1 MDINDTIILPEE
13 KRTQLDGIVQKMI
26 QNKESDESIQMV
38 VGDFKNIHGLK
49 KKDDSGISSEDSQ
62 LKTPGTDGLS
72 DSESVDKKA
81 GLRYK
86 KSVTLSFRP
95 INSAEYYYLTKDI
108 DVSRDESG
116 KKVKVRRVPK
126 GSIINKNMIENGMS
140 GVKLKPEDYAKR
152 RYVEG
157 YYTDDD
163 DNKGTLLVPF
173 DDVKQ
178 KMAENYVGLE
188 ETITE
193 LENKKPADIN
203 MLRKKYGY

>member
-1 MDINDTIILPEE
+1 MSNTDNKIPTWDETVEV
-13 KRTQLDGIVQKMI
+13 KDQKKSTEI
-26 QNKESDESIQMV
+26 PSWDETTE
-38 VGDFKNIHGLK
+38 LK
-49 KKDDSGISSEDSQ
+49 KKVGSEISSEDSQ